1 MTPHYK
7 ILPHRLFRS
16 CASGAVAVEF
26 VFVFPLLMGL
36 LFAGNEV
43 ARFLRTRQQLTDY
56 ATMVAYDVAGVSAD
70 VNPEMLREMIQR
82 IGLVAPEVIDPTQS
96 AWSNSSA
103 QYFRVGISLVQMT
116 PKNCP
121 TNSVRTLDGCSF
133 DAQVKWSY
141 GNLKRQACA
150 LLTARG
156 SVGNLATTLTTLPSG
171 AFQPNAVVVVN
182 VWTTYRPMFP
192 HGFEL
197 SATKSIHVDLG
208 LAVPLMAETWQ
219 PLRNWR
225 GGATGASFPV
235 LTGLTAGYW
244 NAYTC

>member
-1 MTPHYK
+1 MTPHRK
-7 ILPHRLFRS
+7 ILLHRFFRG

-56 ATMVAYDVAGVSAD
+56 ASMVAYDVAGVVAD

-82 IGLVAPEVIDPTQS
+82 IGLVAPEVIDSTQT
-96 AWSNSSA
+96 AWSNSNA
-103 QYFRVGISLVQMT
+103 QYFRVGISMVQMT
-116 PKNCP
+116 AQNCP
-121 TNSVRTLDGCSF
+121 TGSVRTLDGCTF
-133 DAQVKWSY
+133 EAKVQWSY
-141 GNLKRQACA
+141 GNLKRQPCA
-150 LLTARG
+150 ILTARG
-156 SVGNLATTLTTLPSG
+156 ANADLPTTLTTLPSG

-182 VWTTYRPMFP
+182 VWTTYRPIFA

-197 SATKSIHVDLG
+197 SATNSIHVDLG
-208 LAVPLMAETWQ
+208 LARSLTAETWL

-235 LTGLTAGYW
+235 LTGITAGFW
-244 NAYTC
+244 DAYTC